1 MKAGKLVDVR
11 TVAAVAAV
19 WILWAAAAAAAQL
32 EGQEA
37 FNRGMAL
44 MEGTAASRDV
54 RSGLAWLER
63 AAGQGFAPAI
73 YQLGVYHETGVV
85 IDGVATRTNYVECTD
100 ADGVVRRVAVPE
112 LAMTEEIV
120 WKADEREAL
129 KCYREAKDKGLAWG
143 TWKVGMFAEYGIGC
157 RQDPEFARRCYKA
170 AAGHVPQAAK
180 ALERLERQG
189 VPPPSWSPEA
199 VFGELKRQWM
209 PERMDELF

>member
-1 MKAGKLVDVR
+1 MKAGKRTDVR
-11 TVAAVAAV
+11 TIAAWILLAAAAVAA
-19 WILWAAAAAAAQL
+19 QP
-32 EGQEA
+32 EGQQA
-37 FNRGMAL
+37 FQRGMAL
-44 MEGTAASRDV
+44 MEGQGVPRDV
-54 RSGLAWLER
+54 RNGLACLER
-63 AAGQGFAPAI
+63 AAGQGFPPAI

-120 WKADEREAL
+120 WSADERKAL
-129 KCYREAKDKGLAWG
+129 ECYREAKDKGSAWG

-170 AAGHVPQAAK
+170 AAEHVPQAAK

-189 VPPPSWSPEA
+189 APPPAWSPEA

-209 PERMDELF
+209 PERTDELF